1 MAVVSKQLKKS
12 YLVSKQLKNR
22 YLVSSKKTFSQ
33 FNLHNFLS
41 LADVSRR
48 L

>member
-22 YLVSSKKTFSQ
+22 YLVSSKKTVQSV
-33 FNLHNFLS
+33 NLHNFLS
-41 LADVSRR
+41 LAHVSRR